1 MAFPQN
7 KKKKVEGNIKRAC
20 QEKPVLVFDRGLQK
34 LVSKKQ
40 KTKRENNKVPCLR
53 IYDHATFHHV
63 LKLSLSKEQKKD
75 NYNDGFI
82 LYKPSKTNNEN
93 INMKLL

>member
-1 MAFPQN
+1 MPR
-7 KKKKVEGNIKRAC
+7 KT
-20 QEKPVLVFDRGLQK
+20 FDRGLQK

-63 LKLSLSKEQKKD
+63 LKPSLSKKLKKD
-75 NYNDGFI
+75 DKNDGFI
-82 LYKPSKTNNEN
+82 HRAVCSIYV
-93 INMKLL
+93 I